1 MATRKRSKKS
11 DDGAE
16 LTESIDAM
24 TESIDVK
31 ADLTEAKADRFYDRM
46 RRLISDYVE
55 RRGPKLGK
63 TKEYLL
69 LAPDVFILMFRLFR
83 DDRVAAQD
91 KAILGTGLA
100 YFVFPL
106 DVMPEGI
113 IGPIGYLDDLV
124 FAAYILNRM
133 LLHTDEEILRE
144 HWSGQQDVLA
154 MIRQVLKVGDSLV
167 NKKFVNRIKKI
178 IG

>member
-1 MATRKRSKKS
+1 MATKKGSKKGS
-11 DDGAE
+11 DE
-16 LTESIDAM
+16 KLTESIDSM
-24 TESIDVK
+24 TDAIDVK
-31 ADLTEAKADRFYDRM
+31 TDLTEAKANRFYDRT
-46 RRLISDYVE
+46 RRLIGDYVE

-69 LAPDVFILMFRLFR
+69 FVPDVFILMFRLFR
-83 DDRVAAQD
+83 DDRVAVQD

-100 YFVFPL
+100 YFIFPL
-106 DVMPEGI
+106 DVMPEAFM
-113 IGPIGYLDDLV
+113 GPLGYLDDLV

-144 HWSGQQDVLA
+144 HWSGKDDVLV

-167 NKKFVNRIKKI
+167 NKNFVKRIKKF